1 MNYNASEAGTVEV
14 GVELRGNLS
23 FPVDVTVEVNFATAI
38 CKSKNISA
46 FFVCKR
52 MDVILTTAE
61 LDYFG
66 VPINLTFTGESVES
80 ITISIVD
87 DDLVERTEMIQLLL
101 TTLTPGMILIDP
113 NSALIEIMDN
123 DGKLFP

>member
-1 MNYNASEAGTVEV
+1 MNYNVSEAGTVEV

-38 CKSKNISA
+38 CKSKILYTFFIYNI
-46 FFVCKR
+46 
-52 MDVILTTAE
+52 ILTTAE

-66 VPINLTFTGESVES
+66 VPVNLTFTGESIES
-80 ITISIVD
+80 ITITIVD

-101 TTLTPGMILIDP
+101 TTLTPGVVLIEP

-123 DGKLFP
+123 DGKEFP